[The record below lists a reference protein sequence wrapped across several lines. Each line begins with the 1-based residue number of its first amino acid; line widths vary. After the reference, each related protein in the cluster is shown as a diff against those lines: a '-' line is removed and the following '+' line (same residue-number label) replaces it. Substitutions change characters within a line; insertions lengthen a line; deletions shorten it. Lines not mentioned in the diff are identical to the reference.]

1 MGIRTTM
8 ENALTV
14 GREGGSERPG
24 SHRSSG
30 HVLLVGALTAVVAAG
45 YCVFAL
51 AQFYTFRDAADDL
64 VIFDQAVR
72 SYAHFKPGT
81 SIFIGLHLGFGPDF
95 SVLGNHFSPI
105 LAVLAPLY
113 WIYSSPATLLVAQA
127 VLFALA
133 IPWIWIFTR
142 RAFGGGGKATVA
154 AYLVSVAYAVS
165 WPIAS
170 ALAFNFHEVAFAPL
184 LTAIALER
192 LQAGKLRPALI
203 ALGVLLLVK
212 EDMGLFLAG
221 IGVYLLVTR
230 PRTVSRQRLVGCAL
244 ILAGVAYTWIASDVL
259 IPAFGGRANF
269 YWQYDA
275 LGPNVPQAA
284 WHLITHPSSLSLLI
298 TPRVKLYTMLWLF
311 GAFCFLSLRSPI
323 ALATVPLLLERMLG
337 NVSANWWVTGFQ
349 YNAYLV
355 VVLALAA
362 VDGAARLDRTA
373 VRAVLGRTAGRLRG
387 PAAGPAAADTAVGD
401 TAVGDTAVGD
411 TAPASGDTAGGTAA
425 GDRPPDSPEG
435 RAAASR
441 WAGTVALVCAAAMCA
456 VGVFLVPRFAFGP
469 ALHPSFYHRDGQMRA
484 VAAADA
490 LVPSG
495 VTVAAVNSAG
505 SLLSARDTVVLWD
518 GDGGTPPLLAP
529 WVVAN
534 IRQLQFSFG
543 NVEDQ
548 KQRVAYLE
556 RNGYQLVFQRRG
568 YVVLHRVGS
577 R

>member
-8 ENALTV
+8 ESALTV
-14 GREGGSERPG
+14 ARPGASERARR
-24 SHRSSG
+24 HRSG
-30 HVLLVGALTAVVAAG
+30 HGLLVGALTAVVAAG

-72 SYAHFKPGT
+72 SYAHFKPGI

-95 SVLGNHFSPI
+95 SVLGNHWSPI

-113 WIYSSPATLLVAQA
+113 WIYNSPVMLLAAQA

-142 RAFGGGGKATVA
+142 RAFGGDGKATVA
-154 AYLVSVAYAVS
+154 AYLVSIAYAVS

-192 LQAGKLRPALI
+192 LQVGKLRSALI
-203 ALGVLLLVK
+203 ALAILLLVK

-221 IGVYLLVTR
+221 IGLYLAVAR
-230 PRTVSRQRLVGCAL
+230 PRTVSRQRLVGCIL
-244 ILAGVAYTWIASDVL
+244 IVVGVAYTWIASDVL
-259 IPAFGGRANF
+259 IPALGGRANF

-275 LGPNVPQAA
+275 LGPNVPQAI
-284 WHLITHPSSLSLLI
+284 WHVITHPASLDVMI
-298 TPRVKLYTMLWLF
+298 TPRVKLFTMLWLF

-323 ALATVPLLLERMLG
+323 ALATIPLLLERMLA

-355 VVLALAA
+355 VILVLAA

-373 VRAVLGRTAGRLRG
+373 WRLRG
-387 PAAGPAAADTAVGD
+387 AAARPAAVDDTTAAA
-401 TAVGDTAVGD
+401 
-411 TAPASGDTAGGTAA
+411 GDTAGDLVAGTTA
-425 GDRPPDSPEG
+425 GDGPLDPPPE
-435 RAAASR
+435 RAAAPR

-456 VGVFLVPRFAFGP
+456 VGAFLVPRFAFEP
-469 ALHPSFYHRDGQMRA
+469 ALHLSFYHRDGQMKA
-484 VAAADA
+484 IAAADA

-495 VTVAAVNSAG
+495 VTVAVVNSAG

-534 IRQLQFSFG
+534 VRQVQFSFG
-543 NVEDQ
+543 NTEEQ

-556 RNGYQLVFQRRG
+556 RHGYQVVFDRRG